1 MTLIDIDPSARG
13 VLLVERVRAGRPL
26 ARRIGHGPAPTTWEP
41 YDFAEACAEGVDLRG
56 GDLRRA
62 CLHRARLRGV
72 VLRGAGKCFSAGHD
86 LGDIAEG
93 EEVPSRGW
101 HSETLRLMEKLPKP
115 VIAAV
120 HGHCYTGALEVAL
133 AADFIIAADSARFGD
148 THSKWALTPIWGMS
162 QRLPRRVGIATAKRL
177 MFSADM
183 FDAEEAV
190 RIGLAEYSVPFE
202 KFDVEIGSLAERIV
216 ANSGFSHAAN
226 KRLLEATDNDA
237 LDAGLQ
243 WEVLENEGHG
253 PDMNERIAAFMGKG
267 K

>member
-1 MTLIDIDPSARG
+1 MSELVLREDKDGWSLLTLN
-13 VLLVERVRAGRPL
+13 RPDKL
-26 ARRIGHGPAPTTWEP
+26 NSLTVAMFRELRSHIAELRKDDSIG
-41 YDFAEACAEGVDLRG
+41 C
-56 GDLRRA
+56 
-62 CLHRARLRGV
+62 V

-101 HSETLRLMEKLPKP
+101 HSETLRLLEKLPKP

-133 AADFIIAADSARFGD
+133 AADFIVAADTARFGD
-148 THSKWALTPIWGMS
+148 THAKWALTPIWGMS

-190 RIGLAEYSVPFE
+190 RIGLAEYSVPLE
-202 KFDVEIGSLAERIV
+202 KFDGEIVSLADRIV